1 MGKKIRRNSRKE
13 FVEIRKGKSVETIEL
28 FEGIHARRKHS
39 TSGNDDTRNATDGN
53 LRGNSWGT
61 GW

>member
-39 TSGNDDTRNATDGN
+39 TSGNDDTGNATDGN
-53 LRGNSWGT
+53 LRGNS
-61 GW
+61 